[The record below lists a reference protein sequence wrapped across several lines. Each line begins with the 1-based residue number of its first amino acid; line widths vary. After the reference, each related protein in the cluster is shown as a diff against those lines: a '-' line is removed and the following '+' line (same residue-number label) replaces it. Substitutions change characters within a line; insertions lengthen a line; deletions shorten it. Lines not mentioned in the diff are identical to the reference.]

1 MKYAK
6 KMSALMAVLCLAPTS
21 FLPLATGQNR
31 GQGMQIGDTLPLELG
46 NMYRAGLSYLA
57 SSQTNAGNWS
67 DTYGQQPGVVGLVAL
82 AFLASGE
89 DPNFGPYRVQIRR
102 AAEFIVSQQDANTGY
117 IGNSM
122 YNHAFAT
129 LALAELYGHLREPD
143 VGLPLRRAVDLILN
157 SQKQNPNN
165 AWRYSPTSQDADT
178 TVSGGQMVALFAAKN
193 AGLEI
198 PEEALEK
205 GLQYFKENMA
215 PDGGI
220 GYTRPA
226 GGNSTRTAIASLSFS
241 LMNDYSSDESKKIF
255 EYIRQNQSETGNY
268 FYYHLYY
275 LAQALFQGDM
285 SEWRVWNRRIIE
297 VFRATQQSNGSW
309 SGQRGPTFSTASA
322 LLTVALNYRLLPI
335 YER

>member
-1 MKYAK
+1 MKDK
-6 KMSALMAVLCLAPTS
+6 KRIPALISVLCLAMAM
-21 FLPLATGQNR
+21 LVPLAWGQR
-31 GQGMQIGDTLPLELG
+31 GAQGLQVGETLPPELD
-46 NMYRAGLSYLA
+46 NMYRAGLSFLA
-57 SSQTNAGNWS
+57 STQTNSGNWT
-67 DTYGQQPGVVGLVAL
+67 DNYGQQPGVVGLAVL

-102 AAEFIVSQQDANTGY
+102 AAEYIVSQQDANTGY

-143 VGLPLRRAVDLILN
+143 VGLPLRRAIDLILT
-157 SQKQNPNN
+157 SQAQNPNN
-165 AWRYSPTSQDADT
+165 AWRYSPTSKDADT
-178 TVSGGQMVALFAAKN
+178 TVSGGHMVALFAARN
-193 AGLEI
+193 AGLEV

-205 GLQYFKENMA
+205 GLQFFKNSMA

-220 GYTRPA
+220 GYTGPT
-226 GGNSTRTAIASLSFS
+226 GGNSTRTAIASLNFS
-241 LMNDYSSDESKKIF
+241 LMNDYSSDESKKTF
-255 EYIRQNQSETGNY
+255 EYIRRNQSESGSY
-268 FYYHLYY
+268 FYYHMYY

-285 SEWRVWNRRIIE
+285 AEWRAWNRKIIE

-309 SGQRGPTFSTASA
+309 SGQRGTTFSTASA